1 MDGDIDNYRNRII
14 TFEEEGDMMIVNLL
28 TEVLPI
34 KVKIIQFEA
43 KKAF

>member
-34 KVKIIQFEA
+34 KVKII
-43 KKAF
+43 